1 MRIRAL
7 LLAVPLVVL
16 GACSS
21 GTDTTPTSPSTSGSA
36 AATLGPAVPPAT
48 AVAAAVPA
56 GQLPTAS
63 GKFGEKPT
71 LAFPQGNPV
80 PSLQRVILSEGTG
93 PKTVAG
99 DWLVTNYL
107 GQVWGGKVFDNS
119 YDRGATSVFQI
130 GKQKVVPGWDTA
142 LVGVPV
148 GSRVLLSLPPADGY
162 GAAGNQSAGIKG
174 TDTLVFVVDIVDAV
188 PANQG
193 GQKDAKPAPAL
204 PKTGPQVSGPL
215 GAQASVKIPAGAA
228 EPTAPSVAVIA
239 TGTGKPVQ
247 LGQVLVQY
255 TAVTWAGQ
263 SAGTTWQGTDPTK
276 SGQGPQEL
284 PVATGG
290 PFAGL
295 VGVPVGSRVLV
306 QVPGQTD
313 PQSGQA
319 QPAIAAVVDIL
330 LQTTVTPATAPA
342 SGASGASATPGTGAP
357 ASGVP
362 ASQAPAGGTQPSA
375 PSTRASPA
383 G

>member
-7 LLAVPLVVL
+7 LVAVPLVVL
-16 GACSS
+16 AACSS
-21 GTDTTPTSPSTSGSA
+21 GTDSTPTSESTSGSA
-36 AATLGPAVPPAT
+36 APTLGPAVPPAT
-48 AVAAAVPA
+48 VVAAAVPA
-56 GQLPTAS
+56 AQLPTAT

-71 LAFPQGNPV
+71 VTFPTGNPV

-93 PKTVAG
+93 PKTVSG

-162 GAAGNQSAGIKG
+162 GAAGNESAGIKG
-174 TDTLVFVVDIVDAV
+174 TDTLVFVVDIVSAV
-188 PANQG
+188 PANTG

-215 GAQASVKIPAGAA
+215 GSQASVKIPAGAP
-228 EPTAPSVAVIA
+228 EPTAPSVTVIA
-239 TGTGKPVQ
+239 TGTGKAIE

-255 TAVTWAGQ
+255 TAVTWAGE
-263 SAGTTWQGTDPTK
+263 SAGTTWPGTDPAK

-295 VGVPVGSRVLV
+295 VGVPIGSRVLV

-313 PQSGQA
+313 QQSGQA
-319 QPAIAAVVDIL
+319 QPAIAAVVDVL
-330 LQTTVTPATAPA
+330 LQTSVTPATAPS
-342 SGASGASATPGTGAP
+342 SGASGASAAPGSGA
-357 ASGVP
+357 
-362 ASQAPAGGTQPSA
+362 
-375 PSTRASPA
+375 STSASPT